1 MAAGFKQSLEEWKNK
16 LDEALHEK
24 NRVNDVLEKI
34 ESKTGVKRL
43 HIALGFIALIGIYLM
58 IGYGSDFLCNF
69 IGFLY
74 PAYASFKAIE
84 TKEKDDDTKW
94 LTYWVVYAVFSLVEY
109 FTDIFL
115 FWIPLYW
122 FLKCVFLMYLM
133 APTSWNGSIT
143 IYYKI
148 IRPLALRHEKKIDS
162 GLDRAVDA
170 GRAIFDEAKSTTNEA
185 VSDALKKRLDASK
198 LE

>member
-1 MAAGFKQSLEEWKNK
+1 MAAGFKQSLEEWKTK

-43 HIALGFIALIGIYLM
+43 HIALGFIALISIYLM

-69 IGFLY
+69 IGFMY

-84 TKEKDDDTKW
+84 TKQKDDDTKW

-109 FTDIFL
+109 FMDIFL

-133 APTSWNGSIT
+133 APTSWNGSVT

-170 GRAIFDEAKSTTNEA
+170 GRTIFDEAKSTTNEA
-185 VSDALKKRLDASK
+185 VSDVLKKRLDASK

>member
-1 MAAGFKQSLEEWKNK
+1 
-16 LDEALHEK
+16 
-24 NRVNDVLEKI
+24 
-34 ESKTGVKRL
+34 
-43 HIALGFIALIGIYLM
+43 M

-69 IGFLY
+69 IGFVY

-84 TKEKDDDTKW
+84 TKQKDDDTKW

-133 APTSWNGSIT
+133 APTSWNGSVT
-143 IYYKI
+143 IYYKC
-148 IRPLALRHEKKIDS
+148 IRPIALRHEKKIDS
-162 GLDRAVDA
+162 GLDKAVDA

-185 VSDALKKRLDASK
+185 VSDALKKRLDPTK